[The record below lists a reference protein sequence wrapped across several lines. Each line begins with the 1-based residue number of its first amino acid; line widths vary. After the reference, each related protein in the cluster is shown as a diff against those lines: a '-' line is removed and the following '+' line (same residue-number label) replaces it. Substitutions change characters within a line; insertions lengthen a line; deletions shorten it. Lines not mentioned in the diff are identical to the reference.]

1 VVYVCAIVGLVLVVW
16 WVSRLSNFRWLARP
30 RLALANAAT
39 SGSVHERIV
48 DCSHC
53 GQRNRLR
60 QRNDPARYRCGA
72 CRQSLP
78 NPFAPAPPPTPT
90 RAQPEVW
97 FRPSGVANGSKPT
110 LVFRELPPEQ
120 RSVSADDLT
129 DVVDAFTGEGLK
141 AALGI
146 YQCFQCQV
154 YYHRASVD
162 TLKAEN
168 GGQCV
173 ACLSISI
180 RPITLKAVRA
190 GFRPATAEP
199 PINRADRTVS
209 AKDKSGPVTLINY
222 REHVGSVVTF
232 EGFVPRVLTS
242 RKGRHFAIMFQNLDW
257 AHGFKAV
264 VLHPD
269 LPAVGGEPFVRNL
282 EGRTV
287 RIRGLVQKHEE
298 FGHQI
303 MVTERSMIEDIR

>member
-1 VVYVCAIVGLVLVVW
+1 MVYVCAIAGFALVVW
-16 WVSRLSNFRWLARP
+16 WVLRFPNFRWLARP
-30 RLALANAAT
+30 RMALANAAS
-39 SGSVHERIV
+39 SGSVDVRIV
-48 DCSHC
+48 DCAHC

-60 QRNDPARYRCGA
+60 PRADPTRYRCGA

-78 NPFAPAPPPTPT
+78 NPFAPPPPPPPT

-97 FRPSGVANGSKPT
+97 FRPSGLTSTAKKT
-110 LVFRELPPEQ
+110 IVFREMPPEQ
-120 RSVSADDLT
+120 RSVSADDLA

-141 AALGI
+141 AALGLH
-146 YQCFQCQV
+146 QCFQCQV
-154 YYHRASVD
+154 YYHRASVE

-180 RPITLKAVRA
+180 RPITLKTVRP
-190 GFRPATAEP
+190 GFRSATAEP
-199 PINRADRTVS
+199 PSERVVS
-209 AKDKSGPVTLINY
+209 AADKSGPVTLINY

-232 EGFVPRVLTS
+232 EGFVPRVLAS

-303 MVTERSMIEDIR
+303 MVTERGMIEDIR